1 MFLNRVNGKYQ
12 LMVGKMIA
20 LLFLGL
26 HVWAWCADPAFG
38 GGQEQAAALVERIE
52 ELERELIEAREQG
65 NDAEV
70 AEIKMLM
77 EELREVAVDRDSRY
91 SYRFKEGDEG
101 DAVLRE
107 RLSELEVELGAAR
120 RSGNELEVEEIQE
133 LMARLKARMRGEG
146 TSTDP
151 RAGTIEVEI
160 DNISSVKI
168 SSAACGFALAYCG
181 TAGSQLAVMEPA
193 GILVGCVEAGE
204 MITVVVPI
212 ARVDGPFRIR
222 AVAEVWDDR
231 GAEISFSLNESRTSW
246 HRLGNARIQLE
257 VDGQPRDGAATLFV
271 RMKSDKGQAAI
282 RLANFEITTDGETYP
297 MKLPVST
304 LSIEQFPR
312 PQLPAMHPSI
322 ERALIEWDW
331 RMQDGIGTEREPR
344 TYDQAVKDTLKRG
357 DARIEHLAQTG
368 ISPDEATIRWNTV
381 REEWHRLQVSTST
394 SDMAWENLWREVHLL
409 RRKIVLQNPLAD
421 TGPIAFVKCVPTNN
435 SIMQQQCIGRFAR
448 PAGGIFVLEEP
459 GKSMRCRA
467 LTEGKLP
474 RGAYQHLDVSYDGR
488 RILFSFCKLD
498 KPPADA
504 HQGNPGRCY
513 DIYEIQTDGNGLRP
527 LIVSSHDD
535 IAPRYLP
542 NGNIAFV
549 STRRGGYSR
558 CGPDFAPCHTL
569 TLADADGANQRL
581 ISFHEVHEYD
591 PAVMNDGRIVYT
603 RWDYVD
609 REASLYQQLW
619 VSRPDGTNPAIY
631 YGNNTFNPMAT
642 FEPRAIPGSNRIMAI
657 AGCHHSIAAGSVVL
671 VDIRK
676 GVDGLGPL
684 ERLTPDALFPETEA
698 RIRGGWDVPDK
709 LVRPEVR
716 RWPHHTYKSP
726 LPLSEDIFL
735 VSYSFD
741 RLIYIETE
749 PNPANMFG
757 LYLVDRFG
765 NKELLY
771 RDLNVS
777 SIWPMPLR
785 PRAGQNR
792 WPEQPGS
799 DISQEGTFYVQNVYE
814 ADPALPEGVKITHLR
829 IMHVFPRTSEFETYP
844 IIGIPVAACGR
855 EVLGTVPVEPDGS
868 AYFKAPAGIALAFQA
883 LDVLGQSVQFMRS
896 VTYLQPGEN
905 ISCIGCHEHRMS
917 APPNFPRGLAIKRT
931 PSKIQ
936 PGPEG
941 SKPLS
946 YPLLVQP
953 VLDKHCVKCHGGER
967 TEGDVVLTG
976 EVPESRGRRRSS
988 FSLSYLELAPRVKY
1002 TQWGATE
1009 DDQDFRV
1016 SNSEPITKPDFFGSR
1031 TSPLITMLREGHEGV
1046 ELNNE
1051 EFERLITWADNNVL
1065 FYGTFDP
1072 EDQARQLRG
1081 ERIKGPLVD

>member
-1 MFLNRVNGKYQ
+1 
-12 LMVGKMIA
+12 MVGKMIA
-20 LLFLGL
+20 LVLFGL
-26 HVWAWCADPAFG
+26 HVCAWCANPACGEGKVEDVSLFKRL
-38 GGQEQAAALVERIE
+38 QALD
-52 ELERELIEAREQG
+52 RELLEAREQG
-65 NDAEV
+65 NDVEV

-77 EELREVAVDRDSRY
+77 EELREAAADGGIRDGYRVD
-91 SYRFKEGDEG
+91 KGDEG
-101 DAVLRE
+101 YADLRE
-107 RLSELEVELGAAR
+107 RLSELERELELAHK
-120 RSGNELEVEEIQE
+120 SGNELEVEEIRE
-133 LMARLKARMRGEG
+133 LMARLTTRIRGEG
-146 TSTDP
+146 GPTAP
-151 RAGTIEVEI
+151 HVGTIEVDI
-160 DNISSVKI
+160 DNTSNVKVSSTT
-168 SSAACGFALAYCG
+168 CGFALAYCG
-181 TAGSQLAVMEPA
+181 TAGSQLAVMESA
-193 GILVGCVEAGE
+193 GILVGCVEAGGT
-204 MITVVVPI
+204 ITVVVPI

-222 AVAEVWDDR
+222 AVAEVWDGR
-231 GAEISFSLNESRTSW
+231 GAEISFSLNESSTSW
-246 HRLGNARIQLE
+246 HRLTNALTPLE
-257 VDGQPRDGAATLFV
+257 VNGLSQGGAATLLV
-271 RMKSDKGQAAI
+271 RMKSGKVQAAI
-282 RLANFEITTDGETYP
+282 RLANIELTTDGETYP
-297 MKLPVST
+297 ITLPVSA
-304 LSIEQFPR
+304 LSVEKFPR
-312 PQLPAMHPSI
+312 PELPAMHLGI

-331 RMQDGIGTEREPR
+331 RMQDGIGTARERR
-344 TYDQAVKDTLKRG
+344 TCNQAINEMLRRG
-357 DARIEHLAQTG
+357 DSLIKHLAQRG
-368 ISPDEATIRWNTV
+368 ISADEVRLRWNGL
-381 REEWHRLQVSTST
+381 REKWRRLQASSST
-394 SDMAWENLWREVHLL
+394 SDTAWENLWRKVHIL
-409 RRKIVLQNPLAD
+409 RRKIVFQNPLAD

-435 SIMQQQCIGRFAR
+435 SIMQQQYIGRFAR

-459 GKSMRCRA
+459 GKSMRCRV
-467 LTEGKLP
+467 LTEGKLS

-488 RILFSFCKLD
+488 RVLFSFCKLD
-498 KPPADA
+498 KPPEDA
-504 HQGNPGRCY
+504 YQGNPGHCY
-513 DIYEIQTDGNGLRP
+513 NIYEIQADGNGLKP
-527 LIVSSHDD
+527 LIVSAHDD
-535 IAPRYLP
+535 ITPRYLP
-542 NGNIAFV
+542 DGKIAFV

-671 VDIRK
+671 VDTRK
-676 GVDGLGPL
+676 GVDGLAPL

-698 RIRGGWDVPDK
+698 RIRGRPDVSEK
-709 LVRPEVR
+709 LLRPEAR

-726 LPLSEDIFL
+726 LPLSEDVFL
-735 VSYSFD
+735 ASYSFD
-741 RLIYIETE
+741 KLLYIETE
-749 PNPANMFG
+749 ANPANMFG

-777 SIWPMPLR
+777 SLWPMPLR
-785 PRAGQNR
+785 ARARQNR
-792 WPEQPGS
+792 WPAQTNSE
-799 DISQEGTFYVQNVYE
+799 ILKEGTFYVQNVYE
-814 ADPALPEGVKITHLR
+814 ADPSLPEGVKITHLR
-829 IMHVFPRTSEFETYP
+829 IIHVFPRTSEFETYP
-844 IIGIPVAACGR
+844 VIGIPVAACGR
-855 EVLGTVPVEPDGS
+855 EVLGTVPVEADGS
-868 AYFKAPAGIALAFQA
+868 AYFKAPSGIALAFQA
-883 LDVLGQSVQFMRS
+883 LDALGQSVQFMRS

-905 ISCIGCHEHRMS
+905 MSCVGCHEHRMS
-917 APPNFPRGLAIKRT
+917 APPNLPMALAIKRA
-931 PSKIQ
+931 PSRIK

-941 SKPLS
+941 SRPLS

-953 VLDKHCVKCHGGER
+953 VLDRHCTKCHGGER

-976 EVPESRGRRRSS
+976 EVPESQDGDRSS
-988 FSLSYLELAPRVKY
+988 FSLSYLELAPLVKY
-1002 TQWGATE
+1002 AQWPVFDE
-1009 DDQDFRV
+1009 DFRL

-1046 ELNNE
+1046 ELCDE